1 MLEFD
6 FLQKK
11 FLIAIKTGS
20 KYQNSE
26 VIPFLYLIIL

>member
-26 VIPFLYLIIL
+26 VPIN